1 MNNKNENTTLWLLE
15 ECVKR
20 IREARIAKACK
31 THLNAVQEK
40 NFCSKCKQP
49 FDEPQLVQYY
59 ACPHCMAKIEEETK
73 PGLPVLPRLPKPKR
87 QNPIIA
93 NRVRNNAPRFWSA
106 CWTETILPMPYQKL
120 RSGTEPASLNPTLTF
135 LACYKDFMLLV
146 NGYYPSNCW

>member
-15 ECVKR
+15 ET
-20 IREARIAKACK
+20 REKDKEKARIAKACK

-73 PGLPVLPRLPKPKR
+73 PGCQFYLGFLSQKDKTQSLPTECVECPKVLECMLDRDHSP
-87 QNPIIA
+87 
-93 NRVRNNAPRFWSA
+93 NALSEIKKW
-106 CWTETILPMPYQKL
+106 Y
-120 RSGTEPASLNPTLTF
+120 
-135 LACYKDFMLLV
+135 
-146 NGYYPSNCW
+146 